1 LQHTSVYVCCSV
13 EIILIENGV
22 TGSSGVKPFNLEL
35 VFHCRVLG
43 ERENKFTRWGF
54 LLSIKEPRATYIEVC
69 TMLLFALT
77 RSGLLGVVSSS
88 QSLILH
94 AENR

>member
-1 LQHTSVYVCCSV
+1 MQHTSVYVCCSV

-35 VFHCRVLG
+35 VFHCRALG
-43 ERENKFTRWGF
+43 ERENMFTRWGF
-54 LLSIKEPRATYIEVC
+54 LLSIKKPRAIYIEVC
-69 TMLLFALT
+69 TMLLFAST
-77 RSGLLGVVSSS
+77 RSGLLGVFSSS